1 MSYAVARMQKM
12 KSGNLGGAY
21 RHNERIF
28 ENHSNKDIDPEKTHL
43 NYELT
48 DRDRSIPYDR
58 QIKQYIN
65 DNKISKRALRKDAVL
80 CNEWIITSDKAFF
93 ENMSPEQIKNFFETA
108 KNFFAE
114 RYGNSNIAYAMVHLD
129 ESTPHMHLGLVPMQ
143 NGKLSSKSLFG
154 SRDQLQNGKLSSK
167 SLFGSRDQLKEIQ
180 EAFPKYL
187 NEHGYNL
194 QRGESDSKKKHL
206 ETAEFKEK
214 QRLLDDTD
222 KKIVDKTEKLKQLE
236 KEKDAL
242 LDDIAVLESIQPLQ
256 IEEMKKDK
264 LVRRTFDGKLKMD
277 KETYDRLFHTVS
289 QHALD
294 NNRLRHEN
302 SNLEQQLQQS
312 LSKQNNLAKELMKS
326 DHILSENRT
335 LKSEVDKLEHAN
347 KKLNESIKRL
357 GEQLNAVN
365 KKLALWRK
373 TARNYMHPKEFSRML
388 HVINQIRPPRITIMS
403 VARSFKNMI
412 EKNIF

>member
-43 NYELT
+43 IYELT

-93 ENMSPEQIKNFFETA
+93 ENMSSDQIKDFFETA

-154 SRDQLQNGKLSSK
+154 SRDQL
-167 SLFGSRDQLKEIQ
+167 KEIQ
-180 EAFPKYL
+180 EAFPRYL

-256 IEEMKKDK
+256 LEEMKKEK

-277 KETYDRLFHTVS
+277 KATYDRLFNTAS

-294 NNRLRHEN
+294 NNRLSHEN

-335 LKSEVDKLEHAN
+335 LKSEVDNLKHA
-347 KKLNESIKRL
+347 
-357 GEQLNAVN
+357 N

>member
-93 ENMSPEQIKNFFETA
+93 ENMNSNQIKDFFETA

-154 SRDQLQNGKLSSK
+154 SRDQL
-167 SLFGSRDQLKEIQ
+167 KEFQ

-187 NEHGYNL
+187 NEHGYSL

-242 LDDIAVLESIQPLQ
+242 LDDIAVLEAIQPLQ
-256 IEEMKKDK
+256 IEEMEKDK

-277 KETYDRLFHTVS
+277 KATYDRLFHTVS

-312 LSKQNNLAKELMKS
+312 LSKQNNLAKKLMKS

-335 LKSEVDKLEHAN
+335 LKSEVDKLKHAN

-388 HVINQIRPPRITIMS
+388 HVINEIRPPRITIMS
-403 VARSFKNMI
+403 VARSVKNMI

>member
-93 ENMSPEQIKNFFETA
+93 ENMSSDQIKDFFETA

-129 ESTPHMHLGLVPMQ
+129 ESTPHMHLGLVPM
-143 NGKLSSKSLFG
+143 
-154 SRDQLQNGKLSSK
+154 QNGKLSSK

-256 IEEMKKDK
+256 LEEMKKEK

-277 KETYDRLFHTVS
+277 KATYDRLFNTAS

-294 NNRLRHEN
+294 NNRLSHEN

-335 LKSEVDKLEHAN
+335 LKSEVDKLKHAN

-373 TARNYMHPKEFSRML
+373 TARNYMHPKEFSKML

>member
-93 ENMSPEQIKNFFETA
+93 ENMNSNQIKDFFETA

-154 SRDQLQNGKLSSK
+154 SRDQL
-167 SLFGSRDQLKEIQ
+167 KEIQ
-180 EAFPKYL
+180 EAFPRYL

-194 QRGESDSKKKHL
+194 QRGESDIKKKHL

-277 KETYDRLFHTVS
+277 KETYDRLFHTIS

-335 LKSEVDKLEHAN
+335 LKSEVDNLKHAN

-365 KKLALWRK
+365 KKLAFWRK

>member
-129 ESTPHMHLGLVPMQ
+129 ESTPDILLGLVHM
-143 NGKLSSKSLFG
+143 
-154 SRDQLQNGKLSSK
+154 
-167 SLFGSRDQLKEIQ
+167 
-180 EAFPKYL
+180 
-187 NEHGYNL
+187 
-194 QRGESDSKKKHL
+194 
-206 ETAEFKEK
+206 
-214 QRLLDDTD
+214 
-222 KKIVDKTEKLKQLE
+222 
-236 KEKDAL
+236 
-242 LDDIAVLESIQPLQ
+242 
-256 IEEMKKDK
+256 
-264 LVRRTFDGKLKMD
+264 
-277 KETYDRLFHTVS
+277 
-289 QHALD
+289 
-294 NNRLRHEN
+294 
-302 SNLEQQLQQS
+302 
-312 LSKQNNLAKELMKS
+312 
-326 DHILSENRT
+326 
-335 LKSEVDKLEHAN
+335 
-347 KKLNESIKRL
+347 
-357 GEQLNAVN
+357 
-365 KKLALWRK
+365 
-373 TARNYMHPKEFSRML
+373 
-388 HVINQIRPPRITIMS
+388 
-403 VARSFKNMI
+403 
-412 EKNIF
+412 

>member
-93 ENMSPEQIKNFFETA
+93 ENMSPDQIKNFFETA

-154 SRDQLQNGKLSSK
+154 SRDQL
-167 SLFGSRDQLKEIQ
+167 KEFQ

-187 NEHGYNL
+187 NEHGYSL

-242 LDDIAVLESIQPLQ
+242 LDDIAVLEAIQPLQ
-256 IEEMKKDK
+256 IEEMEKDK

-277 KETYDRLFHTVS
+277 KATYDRLFHTVS

-294 NNRLRHEN
+294 NNRLKHEN

-312 LSKQNNLAKELMKS
+312 LSKQNNLAKKLMKS

-335 LKSEVDKLEHAN
+335 IKSEVDKLKHAN

-388 HVINQIRPPRITIMS
+388 HVINEIRPPRITIMS
-403 VARSFKNMI
+403 VARSVKNMI

>member
-93 ENMSPEQIKNFFETA
+93 ENMSPDQIKNFFETA

-154 SRDQLQNGKLSSK
+154 SRDQL
-167 SLFGSRDQLKEIQ
+167 KEIQ

-187 NEHGYNL
+187 NEHGYSL

-242 LDDIAVLESIQPLQ
+242 LDDIAVLEAIQPLQ
-256 IEEMKKDK
+256 IEEMEKDK

-277 KETYDRLFHTVS
+277 KATYDRLFHTVS

-294 NNRLRHEN
+294 NNRLKHEN

-312 LSKQNNLAKELMKS
+312 LSKQNNLAKKLMKS

-335 LKSEVDKLEHAN
+335 LKSEVDKLKHAN

-388 HVINQIRPPRITIMS
+388 HVINEIRPPRITIMS
-403 VARSFKNMI
+403 VARSVKNMI

>member
-143 NGKLSSKSLFG
+143 NGKLSSKA
-154 SRDQLQNGKLSSK
+154 
-167 SLFGSRDQLKEIQ
+167 LFGSRDQLKEIQ
-180 EAFPKYL
+180 EAFPRYL

-242 LDDIAVLESIQPLQ
+242 LDDIAVLEAIQPLQ
-256 IEEMKKDK
+256 IEEMEKDK

-277 KETYDRLFHTVS
+277 KATYDRLFHTASKNV
-289 QHALD
+289 LD

-302 SNLEQQLQQS
+302 SKLEHQLQQS

-326 DHILSENRT
+326 DRILSENRT
-335 LKSEVDKLEHAN
+335 LKSEVDKLKHAN

-373 TARNYMHPKEFSRML
+373 TARNYMHPKEFSKML

>member
-154 SRDQLQNGKLSSK
+154 SRDQL
-167 SLFGSRDQLKEIQ
+167 KEIQ
-180 EAFPKYL
+180 EAFPRYL

-277 KETYDRLFHTVS
+277 KATYDRLFHTVS

-302 SNLEQQLQQS
+302 SNLEEQLQQS
-312 LSKQNNLAKELMKS
+312 LSKQNNLAKKLMKS

-335 LKSEVDKLEHAN
+335 LKSEVDKLKHAN

-403 VARSFKNMI
+403 VARSVKNMI

>member
-93 ENMSPEQIKNFFETA
+93 ENMNSNQIKDFFETA

-154 SRDQLQNGKLSSK
+154 SRDQL
-167 SLFGSRDQLKEIQ
+167 KEIQ

-187 NEHGYNL
+187 NEHGYSL

-242 LDDIAVLESIQPLQ
+242 LDDIAVLEAIQPLQ
-256 IEEMKKDK
+256 IEEMEKDK

-277 KETYDRLFHTVS
+277 KATYDRLFHTVS

-294 NNRLRHEN
+294 NNRLKHEN

-312 LSKQNNLAKELMKS
+312 LSKQNNLAKKLMKS

-335 LKSEVDKLEHAN
+335 LKSEVDKLKHVN

-403 VARSFKNMI
+403 VARSVKNMI

>member
-93 ENMSPEQIKNFFETA
+93 ENMSSDQIKDFFETA

-129 ESTPHMHLGLVPMQ
+129 ESTPHMHLGLVPM
-143 NGKLSSKSLFG
+143 
-154 SRDQLQNGKLSSK
+154 QNGKLSSK

-277 KETYDRLFHTVS
+277 KATYDRLFNTAS

-294 NNRLRHEN
+294 NNRLSHEN

-347 KKLNESIKRL
+347 KKLNENMKRL
-357 GEQLNAVN
+357 SEQLNAVN

-373 TARNYMHPKEFSRML
+373 TARNYMHPKEFSKML

>member
-93 ENMSPEQIKNFFETA
+93 ENMSPDQIKNFFETA

-154 SRDQLQNGKLSSK
+154 SRDQL
-167 SLFGSRDQLKEIQ
+167 KEFQ

-187 NEHGYNL
+187 NEHGYSL

-242 LDDIAVLESIQPLQ
+242 LDDIAVLEAIQPLQ
-256 IEEMKKDK
+256 IEEMEKDK
-264 LVRRTFDGKLKMD
+264 LGRRTFDGKLKMD
-277 KETYDRLFHTVS
+277 KATYDRLFHTVS

-312 LSKQNNLAKELMKS
+312 LSKQNNLAKKLMKS

-335 LKSEVDKLEHAN
+335 LKSEVDKLKHAN

-388 HVINQIRPPRITIMS
+388 HVINEIRPPRITIMS
-403 VARSFKNMI
+403 VARSVKNMI

>member
-154 SRDQLQNGKLSSK
+154 SRDQL
-167 SLFGSRDQLKEIQ
+167 KEIQ

-302 SNLEQQLQQS
+302 SNLEQKLQQS
-312 LSKQNNLAKELMKS
+312 LSKQNNLAKKLMKS

-335 LKSEVDKLEHAN
+335 LKSEVDNLKHAN

-365 KKLALWRK
+365 KKLAFWRK

>member
-93 ENMSPEQIKNFFETA
+93 ENMSPDQIKNFFETA

-129 ESTPHMHLGLVPMQ
+129 ESTPHMHLGLVPM
-143 NGKLSSKSLFG
+143 
-154 SRDQLQNGKLSSK
+154 QNGKLSSK

-302 SNLEQQLQQS
+302 SNLEQKLQQS

-335 LKSEVDKLEHAN
+335 LKSEVDKLKHAN

-365 KKLALWRK
+365 KKLAFWRK

>member
-93 ENMSPEQIKNFFETA
+93 ENMSPDQIKNFFETA

-129 ESTPHMHLGLVPMQ
+129 ESTPHMHLGLVPM
-143 NGKLSSKSLFG
+143 
-154 SRDQLQNGKLSSK
+154 QNGKLSSK

-302 SNLEQQLQQS
+302 SNLEQKLQQS
-312 LSKQNNLAKELMKS
+312 LSKQNNLAKKLMKS

-335 LKSEVDKLEHAN
+335 LKSEVDNLKHAN

-365 KKLALWRK
+365 KKLAFWRK

>member
-93 ENMSPEQIKNFFETA
+93 ENMNSNQIKDFFETA

-154 SRDQLQNGKLSSK
+154 SRDQL
-167 SLFGSRDQLKEIQ
+167 KEIQ
-180 EAFPKYL
+180 EAFPRYL

-312 LSKQNNLAKELMKS
+312 LSKQNNLAKKLMKS

-335 LKSEVDKLEHAN
+335 LKSEVDKLKHAN

>member
-28 ENHSNKDIDPEKTHL
+28 ENHL

-154 SRDQLQNGKLSSK
+154 SRDQL
-167 SLFGSRDQLKEIQ
+167 KEIQ
-180 EAFPKYL
+180 EAFPRYL

-335 LKSEVDKLEHAN
+335 LKSEVDNLKHAN

-365 KKLALWRK
+365 KKLAFWRK

>member
-93 ENMSPEQIKNFFETA
+93 ENMSPDQIKNFFETA

-154 SRDQLQNGKLSSK
+154 SRDQL
-167 SLFGSRDQLKEIQ
+167 KEIQ

-187 NEHGYNL
+187 NEHGYSL

-242 LDDIAVLESIQPLQ
+242 LDDIAVLEAIQPLQ
-256 IEEMKKDK
+256 IEEMEKDK

-277 KETYDRLFHTVS
+277 KATYDRLFHTVS

-294 NNRLRHEN
+294 NNRLKHEN

-312 LSKQNNLAKELMKS
+312 LSKQNNLAKKLMKS

-335 LKSEVDKLEHAN
+335 LKSEVDKLKHAN
-347 KKLNESIKRL
+347 QKLNESIKRL

-388 HVINQIRPPRITIMS
+388 HVINEIRPPRITIMS
-403 VARSFKNMI
+403 VARSVKNMI

>member
-154 SRDQLQNGKLSSK
+154 SRDQL
-167 SLFGSRDQLKEIQ
+167 KEIQ
-180 EAFPKYL
+180 EAFPRYL

-312 LSKQNNLAKELMKS
+312 LSKQNNLAKELMNS
-326 DHILSENRT
+326 EHILSENRT
-335 LKSEVDKLEHAN
+335 LKSEVDNLKHAN

-365 KKLALWRK
+365 KKLAFWRK

>member
-93 ENMSPEQIKNFFETA
+93 ENMSPDQIKNFFETA

-143 NGKLSSKSLFG
+143 N
-154 SRDQLQNGKLSSK
+154 DKLSSK

-180 EAFPKYL
+180 EAFPRYL

-312 LSKQNNLAKELMKS
+312 LSKQNNLAKKLMKS

-335 LKSEVDKLEHAN
+335 LKSEVDNLKHAN

-365 KKLALWRK
+365 KKLAFWRK

>member
-1 MSYAVARMQKM
+1 M
-12 KSGNLGGAY
+12 
-21 RHNERIF
+21 
-28 ENHSNKDIDPEKTHL
+28 
-43 NYELT
+43 
-48 DRDRSIPYDR
+48 
-58 QIKQYIN
+58 
-65 DNKISKRALRKDAVL
+65 
-80 CNEWIITSDKAFF
+80 
-93 ENMSPEQIKNFFETA
+93 
-108 KNFFAE
+108 
-114 RYGNSNIAYAMVHLD
+114 
-129 ESTPHMHLGLVPMQ
+129 
-143 NGKLSSKSLFG
+143 
-154 SRDQLQNGKLSSK
+154 
-167 SLFGSRDQLKEIQ
+167 
-180 EAFPKYL
+180 
-187 NEHGYNL
+187 
-194 QRGESDSKKKHL
+194 
-206 ETAEFKEK
+206 
-214 QRLLDDTD
+214 
-222 KKIVDKTEKLKQLE
+222 
-236 KEKDAL
+236 
-242 LDDIAVLESIQPLQ
+242 ESIQPLQ

-335 LKSEVDKLEHAN
+335 LKSEVDKLKHAN

-365 KKLALWRK
+365 KKLAFWRK

-403 VARSFKNMI
+403 VARSVKNMI

>member
-154 SRDQLQNGKLSSK
+154 SRDQL
-167 SLFGSRDQLKEIQ
+167 KEIQ
-180 EAFPKYL
+180 EAFPRYL

-222 KKIVDKTEKLKQLE
+222 KKIVDKTQKLKQLEKQEKQTTEKIKQHE

-277 KETYDRLFHTVS
+277 KATYDRLFHTVS

-335 LKSEVDKLEHAN
+335 LKSEVDKLKHAN

-388 HVINQIRPPRITIMS
+388 HVINQIRPPRIAIMS

>member
-48 DRDRSIPYDR
+48 DRDRSIQYDR

-93 ENMSPEQIKNFFETA
+93 ENMNSNQIKDFFETA

-154 SRDQLQNGKLSSK
+154 SRDQL
-167 SLFGSRDQLKEIQ
+167 KEIQ

-187 NEHGYNL
+187 NEHGYSL

-242 LDDIAVLESIQPLQ
+242 LDDIAVLEAIQPLQ
-256 IEEMKKDK
+256 IEEMEKDK

-277 KETYDRLFHTVS
+277 KATYDRLFHTVS

-294 NNRLRHEN
+294 NNRLKHEN

-312 LSKQNNLAKELMKS
+312 LSKQNNLAKKLMKS

-335 LKSEVDKLEHAN
+335 LKSEVDKLKHAN
-347 KKLNESIKRL
+347 QKLNESIKRL

-388 HVINQIRPPRITIMS
+388 HVINEIRPPRITIMS
-403 VARSFKNMI
+403 VARSVKNMI

>member
-93 ENMSPEQIKNFFETA
+93 ENMSPDRIKDFFETA

-129 ESTPHMHLGLVPMQ
+129 ESTPHMHLGLVPM
-143 NGKLSSKSLFG
+143 
-154 SRDQLQNGKLSSK
+154 QNGKLSSK

-242 LDDIAVLESIQPLQ
+242 LDDIAVLEAIQPLQ
-256 IEEMKKDK
+256 IEEMEKDK

-277 KETYDRLFHTVS
+277 KATYDRLFHTVS

-294 NNRLRHEN
+294 NNRLKHEN

-312 LSKQNNLAKELMKS
+312 LSKQNNLAKKLMKS

-335 LKSEVDKLEHAN
+335 LKSEVDKLKHAN

-373 TARNYMHPKEFSRML
+373 TARNYMHPKEFSKML

-403 VARSFKNMI
+403 VARSVKNMI

>member
-93 ENMSPEQIKNFFETA
+93 ENMNSNQIKDFFETA

-154 SRDQLQNGKLSSK
+154 SRDQL
-167 SLFGSRDQLKEIQ
+167 KEIQ

-187 NEHGYNL
+187 NEHGYSL

-242 LDDIAVLESIQPLQ
+242 LDDIAVLEAIQPLQ
-256 IEEMKKDK
+256 IEEMEKDK

-277 KETYDRLFHTVS
+277 KATYDRLFHTVS

-294 NNRLRHEN
+294 NNRLKHEN

-312 LSKQNNLAKELMKS
+312 LSKQNNLAKKLMKS

-335 LKSEVDKLEHAN
+335 LKSEVDKLKHAN
-347 KKLNESIKRL
+347 QKLNESIRRL

-388 HVINQIRPPRITIMS
+388 HVINEIRPPRITIMS
-403 VARSFKNMI
+403 VARSVKNMI

>member
-93 ENMSPEQIKNFFETA
+93 ENMSPDQIKNFFETA

-154 SRDQLQNGKLSSK
+154 SRDQL
-167 SLFGSRDQLKEIQ
+167 KEIQ
-180 EAFPKYL
+180 EAFPRYL

-194 QRGESDSKKKHL
+194 QRGEFDSKKKHL

-312 LSKQNNLAKELMKS
+312 LSKQNNLAKKLMKS

-335 LKSEVDKLEHAN
+335 LKSEVDNLKHAN

-365 KKLALWRK
+365 KKLAFWRK
-373 TARNYMHPKEFSRML
+373 TARNYMHPKEFTRML

>member
-93 ENMSPEQIKNFFETA
+93 ENMNSNQIKDFFETA

-154 SRDQLQNGKLSSK
+154 SRDQL
-167 SLFGSRDQLKEIQ
+167 KEFQ

-187 NEHGYNL
+187 NEHGYSL

-277 KETYDRLFHTVS
+277 KATYDRLFHTVS

-294 NNRLRHEN
+294 NNRLKHEN

-312 LSKQNNLAKELMKS
+312 LSKQNNLAKKLMKS

-335 LKSEVDKLEHAN
+335 LKSEVDKLKHAN

-388 HVINQIRPPRITIMS
+388 HVINEIRPPRITIMS
-403 VARSFKNMI
+403 VARSVKNMI

>member
-80 CNEWIITSDKAFF
+80 CNEWIITSDNAFF
-93 ENMSPEQIKNFFETA
+93 ENMSPDQIKNFFETA
-108 KNFFAE
+108 KKFFAE

-129 ESTPHMHLGLVPMQ
+129 ESTPHMHLGLIPMQ

-154 SRDQLQNGKLSSK
+154 SRDQL
-167 SLFGSRDQLKEIQ
+167 KEFQ

-187 NEHGYNL
+187 NEHGYSL

-242 LDDIAVLESIQPLQ
+242 LDDIAVLEAFQPLQ
-256 IEEMKKDK
+256 IEEMEKDK

-277 KETYDRLFHTVS
+277 KATYDRLFHTVS

-294 NNRLRHEN
+294 NNRLKHEN

-335 LKSEVDKLEHAN
+335 LKSEVDKLKHAN

-388 HVINQIRPPRITIMS
+388 HVINEIRPPRITIMS
-403 VARSFKNMI
+403 VARSVKNMI

>member
-154 SRDQLQNGKLSSK
+154 SRDQLN
-167 SLFGSRDQLKEIQ
+167 EIQ
-180 EAFPKYL
+180 EAFPRYL

-335 LKSEVDKLEHAN
+335 LKSEVDNLKHAN

-365 KKLALWRK
+365 KKLAFWRK

>member
-28 ENHSNKDIDPEKTHL
+28 ENHSNKDIDSEKTHL

-93 ENMSPEQIKNFFETA
+93 ENMSSDQIKDFFETA

-129 ESTPHMHLGLVPMQ
+129 ESTPHMHLGLVPM
-143 NGKLSSKSLFG
+143 
-154 SRDQLQNGKLSSK
+154 QNGKLSSK

-256 IEEMKKDK
+256 LEEMKKEK

-277 KETYDRLFHTVS
+277 KATYDRLFNTAS

-294 NNRLRHEN
+294 NNRLSHEN

-347 KKLNESIKRL
+347 KKLNENMKRL
-357 GEQLNAVN
+357 SEQLNAVN

-373 TARNYMHPKEFSRML
+373 TARNYMHPKEFSKML

>member
-154 SRDQLQNGKLSSK
+154 SRDQL
-167 SLFGSRDQLKEIQ
+167 KEIQ
-180 EAFPKYL
+180 EAFPRYL

-277 KETYDRLFHTVS
+277 KATYDRLFHTVS

-335 LKSEVDKLEHAN
+335 LKSEVDNLKHAN

-365 KKLALWRK
+365 KKLAFWRK

>member
-154 SRDQLQNGKLSSK
+154 SRDQL
-167 SLFGSRDQLKEIQ
+167 KEIQ
-180 EAFPKYL
+180 EAFPRYL

-312 LSKQNNLAKELMKS
+312 LSKQNNLAKELMNS

-335 LKSEVDKLEHAN
+335 LKSEVDNLKHAN

-365 KKLALWRK
+365 KKLAFWRK

>member
-28 ENHSNKDIDPEKTHL
+28 ENHSNKDIDSEKTHL

-58 QIKQYIN
+58 QIKQYSN

-93 ENMSPEQIKNFFETA
+93 ENMSPDQIKNFFETA

-154 SRDQLQNGKLSSK
+154 SRDQL
-167 SLFGSRDQLKEIQ
+167 KEIQ

-206 ETAEFKEK
+206 ETTEFKEK

-277 KETYDRLFHTVS
+277 KATYDRLFHTVS
-289 QHALD
+289 QHALY

-302 SNLEQQLQQS
+302 SKLEHQLQQS

-335 LKSEVDKLEHAN
+335 LKSEVDRLKHAN

-388 HVINQIRPPRITIMS
+388 HVINQIRPPRITIIS
-403 VARSFKNMI
+403 VARSVKNMI

>member
-93 ENMSPEQIKNFFETA
+93 ENMSSDQIKDFFETA

-129 ESTPHMHLGLVPMQ
+129 ESTPHMHLGLVPM
-143 NGKLSSKSLFG
+143 
-154 SRDQLQNGKLSSK
+154 QNGKLSSK

-256 IEEMKKDK
+256 LEEMKKEK

-277 KETYDRLFHTVS
+277 KATYDRLFNTAS

-294 NNRLRHEN
+294 NNRLSHEN

-347 KKLNESIKRL
+347 KKLNENMKRL
-357 GEQLNAVN
+357 SEQLNAVN

-373 TARNYMHPKEFSRML
+373 TARNYMHPKEFSKML

-403 VARSFKNMI
+403 VTRSFKNMI

>member
-154 SRDQLQNGKLSSK
+154 SRDQL
-167 SLFGSRDQLKEIQ
+167 KEIQ
-180 EAFPKYL
+180 EAFPRYL

-335 LKSEVDKLEHAN
+335 LKSEVDNLKHAN

-365 KKLALWRK
+365 KKLAFWRK

-403 VARSFKNMI
+403 VARSVKNMI